1 MTKRASIASMDALPS
16 KPFHQAKAQLSDVM
30 SDVVRRHRP
39 FVVDRNRGK
48 ELMILMAADDFR
60 RLLDHF
66 RFSTQ
71 VSVSDGEFIFRVPEL
86 NLTAEGDT
94 YDEGLDELVDVV
106 ATYAQLLMERCDF
119 YAQTD
124 RAEHIPWALRV
135 ALTPAEARRE
145 LLVPRPE
152 QPAPHQA
159 TALA

>member
-1 MTKRASIASMDALPS
+1 MDALLPS

-30 SDVVRRHRP
+30 SDVVRRHHP
-39 FVVDRNRGK
+39 HVVDRNRGK
-48 ELMILMAADDFR
+48 ELMVLVAADDLR

-71 VSVSDGEFIFRVPEL
+71 VSVSHEEFIFRVPEL
-86 NLTAEGDT
+86 NLTAEAVS

-106 ATYAQLLMERCDF
+106 AAYSQLLMERCDF

-124 RAEHIPWALRV
+124 RAEHIPWALRF
-135 ALTPAEARRE
+135 ALTPAEDRRE

-152 QPAPHQA
+152 QPAAQQA
-159 TALA
+159 AIALA